1 MAIKPP
7 EGRFVVTCELTGEE
21 HSALKSLLKKRNER
35 AVALCHPKVYIKDF
49 VRGVVVAA
57 IRGKAARAAR

>member
-1 MAIKPP
+1 M
-7 EGRFVVTCELTGEE
+7 TCELTGEE